1 MMAGDPR
8 RKEKVYV
15 GDVCVPTS
23 RLAEC
28 VAKTEADFV
37 AAGFPCVMCAH
48 ISDGNFHC
56 LIPYAPD
63 EEERLMALNDAVI
76 ERAISMGGAASG
88 EHGVGIGKIKHVC
101 WEHGAYHVDCQR
113 RMKRALD
120 PRMIMNPGKIFTPER
135 GQEERRA
142 GGLGHTPVSKL

>member
-1 MMAGDPR
+1 MG
-8 RKEKVYV
+8 
-15 GDVCVPTS
+15 
-23 RLAEC
+23 
-28 VAKTEADFV
+28 
-37 AAGFPCVMCAH
+37 AH

-63 EEERLMALNDAVI
+63 EEERLMALNDTVI

-120 PRMIMNPGKIFTPER
+120 PRMIMNPGKIFMAEKS
-135 GQEERRA
+135 EEGRRA